1 MSALAK
7 FDSEAWNAKCAD
19 VKEINRLKGEYEKCL
34 ALTNSA
40 ADDIELPIE
49 QYESG
54 KIKSRLRAAKAQMFL
69 DTGLV
74 WGEGITVEQFDEN
87 GEVTGSLTAD
97 NCIVD
102 RKKVTGWVPGN
113 ATATAGE
120 VKISGRGIYFSFKE
134 EFVKI
139 TADAEISV
147 KSVHVD
153 FGRLL

>member
-54 KIKSRLRAAKAQMFL
+54 NGKLRSSCASYLDFL
-69 DTGLV
+69 
-74 WGEGITVEQFDEN
+74 
-87 GEVTGSLTAD
+87 
-97 NCIVD
+97 
-102 RKKVTGWVPGN
+102 
-113 ATATAGE
+113 
-120 VKISGRGIYFSFKE
+120 
-134 EFVKI
+134 
-139 TADAEISV
+139 
-147 KSVHVD
+147 
-153 FGRLL
+153 FG